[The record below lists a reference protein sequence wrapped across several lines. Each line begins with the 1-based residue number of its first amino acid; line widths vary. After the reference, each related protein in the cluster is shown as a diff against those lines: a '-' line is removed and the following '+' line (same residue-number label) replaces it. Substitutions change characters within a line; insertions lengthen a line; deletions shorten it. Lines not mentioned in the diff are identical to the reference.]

1 MKSTPT
7 TSAFPVQSR
16 HCKSCRSTYFV
27 CKLGLI
33 RPDVFLTGDY
43 GEMGSCLSCFRLE
56 AAQHAIA
63 LDDLEITRAS
73 NYQIHLCFS
82 AAAG

>member
-27 CKLGLI
+27 CKPGLI
-33 RPDVFLTGDY
+33 RPDLFGTDDY
-43 GEMGSCLSCFRLE
+43 GEMGSCLSCFRQG
-56 AAQHAIA
+56 AAQHALP
-63 LDDLEITRAS
+63 LDFLEATRAS
-73 NYQIHLCFS
+73 TYQIHLCHG